1 MAFFVVSAN
10 VQLTV
15 RLDKVVS
22 VVSLVDYAPYVFVD
36 GNKAVK
42 GVTYAQKNTDLV
54 KGFSWKVFQESFYA
68 MGYAIKYMIVP
79 WNRAIKILGFGH
91 AELLFPMSKSDKK
104 LKKYNYSKEP
114 INTVDYV
121 IYSHKNAS
129 IKWKGFN
136 SLSEKIIGEKRGFYY
151 GKSWNALSNVIKYQV
166 GNISSGF

>member
-1 MAFFVVSAN
+1 MASFVVSAN

-36 GNKAVK
+36 GHKAVK